1 MFKKTAKYW
10 DVYAEYKPFTLPL
23 TVESKIELQNRILVQ
38 WVRSPFPHI
47 DINPSQPLAVIF
59 EDLGLY
65 DKAWRIQMEMG
76 RSYYYDPRR
85 GDIYYH
91 SYYMDAAN
99 TAYRAGNKKLG
110 WAFLMNAAVFEH
122 EKSFGIAME
131 TAKLWIGVESGKKE
145 LPKQKI
151 LTGEERKIAFRDIVY
166 SYLNMNA
173 HPRAWLFIQEYKNEF
188 DDADVLI
195 KKVQDDWLEFV
206 KIAMDPNITERIVMY
221 GVELYPTKNDPLS
234 ITIPWPFPEGSVE
247 KLKAK
252 IKEVAEKIKEVE
264 KDDLIDWYFADGRL
278 AVKAKYISCNDENV
292 IVERENGKKGKIE
305 ITKLA
310 DGYKN
315 YIYRR
320 LAIRNIAVEDFC
332 TLFHKWN
339 LADNKLADV
348 EAKYLSFDQE
358 NKITLELK
366 DGKKQVINLSDLN
379 KTEQEYIKIWE
390 SWEAKKRAEAA
401 EKIKE
406 QKRQLVELRKKL
418 LSEVQFREW
427 QSRDEI
433 FRTKAK
439 YISHDSK
446 QQSITIEQENG
457 KQITIELKDLCDTD
471 RQYLRNLLNPK
482 LPETKNK

>member
-1 MFKKTAKYW
+1 DMK
-10 DVYAEYKPFTLPL
+10 
-23 TVESKIELQNRILVQ
+23 
-38 WVRSPFPHI
+38 
-47 DINPSQPLAVIF
+47 
-59 EDLGLY
+59 
-65 DKAWRIQMEMG
+65 
-76 RSYYYDPRR
+76 
-85 GDIYYH
+85 
-91 SYYMDAAN
+91 
-99 TAYRAGNKKLG
+99 
-110 WAFLMNAAVFEH
+110 
-122 EKSFGIAME
+122 
-131 TAKLWIGVESGKKE
+131 
-145 LPKQKI
+145 
-151 LTGEERKIAFRDIVY
+151 
-166 SYLNMNA
+166 A

-188 DDADVLI
+188 DDADGLI

-206 KIAMDPNITERIVMY
+206 KITMDPRVTKRIVMY

-234 ITIPWPFPEGSVE
+234 ITIPWPFPEGSFD
-247 KLKAK
+247 KLKAN
-252 IKEVAEKIKEVE
+252 IREITEKIKEAE
-264 KDDLIDWYFADGRL
+264 KDGLIDWYFADGRL
-278 AVKAKYISCNDENV
+278 AVKAKYISCNDENL
-292 IVERENGKKGKIE
+292 IVERENGKKETIE
-305 ITKLA
+305 IAKLT

-332 TLFHKWN
+332 TIFHKWN
-339 LADNKLADV
+339 LAGNKLADV
-348 EAKYLSFDQE
+348 EAKYLSLDQE

-406 QKRQLVELRKKL
+406 QERQLVELRKKL

-439 YISHDSK
+439 YISYDLK
-446 QQSITIEQENG
+446 QQSVTIEQENG

-471 RQYLRNLLNPK
+471 RQYLHNLLNPK